1 MIFSYVTFKMAA
13 LWFWTMFNCNPPISP
28 CYPLIWGGGILAD
41 HWSTI
46 SSFTRYSFSEI
57 TCSCQDH
64 KISKNASIL
73 TNKVR
78 DKSKSTWMWRF
89 AQWMH
94 HEVHG
99 GGKIAQPSALGF
111 CLYRKWNGAFMGQN
125 ITPMW
130 LWDQQVLVFPGDL
143 TIYSIQAWINNTK
156 WKQNESNETRV
167 TETVCQTD
175 WSISRVSCQKG
186 PISHAWACRVGPFWQ
201 DTLDMWAVLK
211 MDVYFSVSGKEA
223 KTNRFSVEFPFDDP
237 LLLSISDSNFE
248 LGFRLHSIKINSRLD
263 HPQSH
268 NFIKFIISLLQWSW
282 MGVYLFHLVCPSI
295 YPSVCLWMELCP
307 LCIFNN
313 TCWIHFIFII
323 LSSNFRRCIVNL
335 YFHKAPNSKFLTKFW
350 NL

>member
-1 MIFSYVTFKMAA
+1 MCMSFVAVGRTLMIFSYVTFKMAA

-28 CYPLIWGGGILAD
+28 CYPLIWGGGILVD

-99 GGKIAQPSALGF
+99 GGKIAQPSVLGF
-111 CLYRKWNGAFMGQN
+111 CLHRKWNGAFTGQN

-143 TIYSIQAWINNTK
+143 TTCSIQAWINNTK
-156 WKQNESNETRV
+156 MKTKWEQWDKSNWDCMPDRLIHIKGILPKGPYQP
-167 TETVCQTD
+167 CL
-175 WSISRVSCQKG
+175 SMPGRALLAGYPRYVSC
-186 PISHAWACRVGPFWQ
+186 
-201 DTLDMWAVLK
+201 T
-211 MDVYFSVSGKEA
+211 
-223 KTNRFSVEFPFDDP
+223 
-237 LLLSISDSNFE
+237 
-248 LGFRLHSIKINSRLD
+248 
-263 HPQSH
+263 
-268 NFIKFIISLLQWSW
+268 
-282 MGVYLFHLVCPSI
+282 
-295 YPSVCLWMELCP
+295 
-307 LCIFNN
+307 
-313 TCWIHFIFII
+313 
-323 LSSNFRRCIVNL
+323 
-335 YFHKAPNSKFLTKFW
+335 
-350 NL
+350 